1 MTVDTLPAT
10 TGNGLARALPG
21 IMPDVTNEALDRLA
35 RWVDAAQH
43 AHKLVAPLVGT
54 PWVPAAYQPKVDP
67 RASEEDKAAAYQVAV
82 ASATAA
88 VLYGSSLGIDPLM
101 ALQQVYVV
109 SGRPA
114 LYAKMMVALVQSQGH
129 EVWTEDQTDT
139 RAVVCGRRKGSSH
152 TERITITMDMAR
164 KAGWTRNT
172 KYSETP
178 QDMLWARAAS
188 RVCDRIASDV
198 LKGIP
203 SVEEAQDD
211 AIVAQATT
219 GPATRTVAPR
229 RRAEA
234 APAAIAAAEEPE
246 LEPEPSTMEEPAA
259 EPEPIDIGDAPEA
272 ATPAQTRKLYALLRD
287 TGRAE
292 KADALKYLSL
302 FLDRDVESTKTLSKA
317 EARVVIDDLEAQAA
331 QQTEPG
337 DEQPELEP

>member
-1 MTVDTLPAT
+1 
-10 TGNGLARALPG
+10 
-21 IMPDVTNEALDRLA
+21 
-35 RWVDAAQH
+35 
-43 AHKLVAPLVGT
+43 
-54 PWVPAAYQPKVDP
+54 AAYQPKIDP
-67 RASEEDKAAAYQVAV
+67 RASAEDKAAAYQVAV

-114 LYAKMMVALVQSQGH
+114 LYAKMMVALVQSHGH
-129 EVWTEDQTDT
+129 DVWTEELTDT

-172 KYSETP
+172 KYTETP

-219 GPATRTVAPR
+219 GPAVRTVAPR
-229 RRAEA
+229 KRTEA
-234 APAAIAAAEEPE
+234 AAAAIAGPVEEPE
-246 LEPEPSTMEEPAA
+246 LEPEQSTVDEPAA
-259 EPEPIDIGDAPEA
+259 EPEPVDIGDAPEA
-272 ATPAQTRKLYALLRD
+272 MTTTQGRKLYALLRK
-287 TGRAE
+287 TGREDKERA
-292 KADALKYLSL
+292 
-302 FLDRDVESTKTLSKA
+302 LDRIGEILGEGRIIASTKELTKD
-317 EARVVIDDLEAQAA
+317 EAIVVIDALEA
-331 QQTEPG
+331 E
-337 DEQPELEP
+337 EKQP